1 MGLQMAVIAYQTL
14 LTQVTP
20 RESRGAMI
28 GLFGTVTGVMGGIA
42 PTLGAYLRD
51 DFGSTAPFWTAL
63 VAGLAMAVFLQK
75 VRRIEFDV

>member
-42 PTLGAYLRD
+42 PTVG
-51 DFGSTAPFWTAL
+51 
-63 VAGLAMAVFLQK
+63 AGLPAG
-75 VRRIEFDV
+75 